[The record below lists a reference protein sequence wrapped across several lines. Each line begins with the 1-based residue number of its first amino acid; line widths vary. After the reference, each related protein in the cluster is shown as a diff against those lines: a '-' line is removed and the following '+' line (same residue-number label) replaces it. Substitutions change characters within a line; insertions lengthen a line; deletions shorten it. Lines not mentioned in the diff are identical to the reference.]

1 MLTEEFANS
10 NDEIRWA
17 LMPSVLQ
24 HVGWKS
30 SKGAS
35 KSKTP
40 GSSSS
45 SGTTDIWN
53 FAFERNEP
61 GLLRLEH
68 ELQ

>member
-1 MLTEEFANS
+1 MLTEEFANA
-10 NDEIRWA
+10 NGEIRWD

-35 KSKTP
+35 ELKTP
-40 GSSSS
+40 GSSSE
-45 SGTTDIWN
+45 TTDIWN
-53 FAFERNEP
+53 FAFEGNEP